1 MFTIGDFARLG
12 RVSVR
17 MLRHYDAVGLL
28 LPAHVDPSSGY
39 RSYTA
44 AQLHRLN
51 RLVALKELGL
61 TLDQVRVVLDEQVS
75 VEQLHGM
82 LSLRRAELRQQILAD
97 SARLRRVEARLRA
110 IEREG
115 AMPTDEIVVKQVPAV
130 RVARLG
136 ATAASY
142 QSEDIGPVI
151 QPLYPQ
157 LFERLARAGVVP
169 VGGGIATYEP
179 AEGEQ
184 VLVRAGVEVAVDVE
198 PSASHDFEVV
208 DLPAL
213 AQAATIVHHGPMD
226 DVDATYQ
233 AVAAW
238 VEAHGYRQHG
248 FAREVY
254 LCYGQGDPAGWT
266 TELQLEI
273 TQP

>member
-1 MFTIGDFARLG
+1 MFTIGDFAHLG

-39 RSYTA
+39 RFYTA
-44 AQLHRLN
+44 AQLQRLN
-51 RLVALKELGL
+51 RLVALKDLGL
-61 TLDQVRVVLDEQVS
+61 TLDQVRVVLDEKLS

-97 SARLRRVEARLRA
+97 ESRLRRVEARLRA

-115 AMPTDEIVVKQVPAV
+115 AMPTDEIVVKPVPAV
-130 RVARLG
+130 RVARLT

-142 QSEDIGPVI
+142 GPEDIGPVI

-157 LFERLARAGVVP
+157 LMERLDRAGVP
-169 VGGGIATYEP
+169 ITGYGIATYEP
-179 AEGEQ
+179 AEGDA
-184 VLVRAGVEVAVDVE
+184 VVVHAGVTVAVE
-198 PSASHDFEVV
+198 PSAGYDFEVV
-208 DLPAL
+208 DLPPL
-213 AQAATIVHHGPMD
+213 ESAATVVHRGLMD
-226 DVDATYQ
+226 DIDATYQ
-233 AVAAW
+233 AVAGW
-238 VEAHGYRQHG
+238 IEAQGYKQNG

-254 LCYGQGDPAGWT
+254 LNYGHGDPADWV

-273 TQP
+273 TKP

>member
-1 MFTIGDFARLG
+1 MFTIGDFAHLG

-28 LPAHVDPSSGY
+28 PPAHVDPSSGY
-39 RSYTA
+39 RFYTA
-44 AQLHRLN
+44 AQLQRLN
-51 RLVALKELGL
+51 RLVALKDLGL
-61 TLDQVRVVLDEQVS
+61 TLDQVRVVLDDELS

-82 LSLRRAELRQQILAD
+82 LSLRRAELRQRILAD
-97 SARLRRVEARLRA
+97 ESRLRRVEARLRA

-115 AMPTDEIVVKQVPAV
+115 AMPTDDIVVKPVPAV
-130 RVARLG
+130 RVARLT

-142 QSEDIGPVI
+142 GPEDVGPVI

-157 LFERLARAGVVP
+157 LFARLEHAGVESS
-169 VGGGIATYEP
+169 GCGIATYEP
-179 AEGEQ
+179 AGGDE
-184 VLVRAGVEVAVDVE
+184 VVVHAGVEVAVE
-198 PSASHDFEVV
+198 PSPRHDFEVV

-213 AQAATIVHHGPMD
+213 AEAATIVHRGTMD
-226 DVDATYQ
+226 DVDTSYQ

-238 VEAHGYRQHG
+238 IEAHGYRQNG

-254 LCYGQGDPAGWT
+254 LNYGVGDPSDWV

-273 TQP
+273 TKP

>member
-1 MFTIGDFARLG
+1 MFTIGDFAHLG

-39 RSYTA
+39 RFYTA
-44 AQLHRLN
+44 AQLQRLN
-51 RLVALKELGL
+51 RLVALKDLGL
-61 TLDQVRVVLDEQVS
+61 TLDQVRVVLDEKLS

-97 SARLRRVEARLRA
+97 ESRLRRVEARLRA

-115 AMPTDEIVVKQVPAV
+115 AMPTDEIVVKPVPAV
-130 RVARLG
+130 RIARLT

-142 QSEDIGPVI
+142 EPEDIGPVI

-157 LFERLARAGVVP
+157 LMERLDRAGVP
-169 VGGGIATYEP
+169 ITGYGIATYEP
-179 AEGEQ
+179 AEGDA
-184 VLVRAGVEVAVDVE
+184 VVVHAGVTVAVE
-198 PSASHDFEVV
+198 PSAGYDFEIV
-208 DLPAL
+208 DLPPL
-213 AQAATIVHHGPMD
+213 ESAATIVHRGLMD
-226 DVDATYQ
+226 DIDATYQ
-233 AVAAW
+233 GVAAW
-238 VEAHGYRQHG
+238 IEANGYKQNG

-254 LCYGQGDPAGWT
+254 LNYGHGDPADWV

-273 TQP
+273 TKP

>member
-1 MFTIGDFARLG
+1 MFTIGDFAQLG

-28 LPAHVDPSSGY
+28 PPAHVDPSSGY
-39 RSYTA
+39 RFYTA
-44 AQLHRLN
+44 AQLQRLN
-51 RLVALKELGL
+51 RLVALKDLGL
-61 TLDQVRVVLDEQVS
+61 TLDQVRVVLDEKLS

-97 SARLRRVEARLRA
+97 ESRLRRVEARLRA

-115 AMPTDEIVVKQVPAV
+115 AMPADDVVVKPVPSA
-130 RVARLG
+130 RVARLT

-142 QSEDIGPVI
+142 GPEDIGPVI
-151 QPLYPQ
+151 QPLYPE
-157 LFERLARAGVVP
+157 LMGRLSRAGVP
-169 VGGGIATYEP
+169 ITGYGIATYEP
-179 AEGEQ
+179 ADGDQ
-184 VLVRAGVEVAVDVE
+184 VTVQAGVTVSVE
-198 PSASHDFEVV
+198 PSDAYDFEVV

-213 AQAATIVHHGPMD
+213 ESAATIVHRGTMD

-238 VEAHGYRQHG
+238 IEAHGYRQNG

-254 LCYGQGDPAGWT
+254 LNYGEGDPAEWV

-273 TQP
+273 TKP

>member
-1 MFTIGDFARLG
+1 MFTIGDFAQLG

-28 LPAHVDPSSGY
+28 PPAHVDPSSGY
-39 RSYTA
+39 RFYTA

-51 RLVALKELGL
+51 RLVALKDLGL
-61 TLDQVRVVLDEQVS
+61 TLDQVRVVLDEKLS

-97 SARLRRVEARLRA
+97 ESRLRRVEARLRA

-115 AMPTDEIVVKQVPAV
+115 AMPTNDVVVKPVPAV
-130 RVARLG
+130 RVARLS
-136 ATAASY
+136 AVAASY
-142 QSEDIGPVI
+142 GPEDIGPVI
-151 QPLYPQ
+151 QPLYPE
-157 LFERLARAGVVP
+157 LMARLERAAVP
-169 VGGGIATYEP
+169 ITGYGIATYEP
-179 AEGEQ
+179 ADGDE
-184 VLVRAGVEVAVDVE
+184 VLVQAGMTVSVS

-213 AQAATIVHHGPMD
+213 SEAATIVHRGTMD
-226 DVDATYQ
+226 DVDVTYQ

-238 VEAHGYRQHG
+238 VEAHGYRQNG

-254 LCYGQGDPAGWT
+254 LQYGVGDPADWV

-273 TQP
+273 TKP

>member
-1 MFTIGDFARLG
+1 MFTIGDFAHLG

-28 LPAHVDPSSGY
+28 LPARVDPATGY
-39 RSYTA
+39 RFYTA
-44 AQLHRLN
+44 AQLQRLN
-51 RLVALKELGL
+51 RLLALKDLGL
-61 TLDQVRVVLDEQVS
+61 TLDQVRVVLDEKLS

-97 SARLRRVEARLRA
+97 ESRLRRVEARLRA

-115 AMPTDEIVVKQVPAV
+115 AMPTDEIVVKPVPAV
-130 RVARLG
+130 RVARLT

-142 QSEDIGPVI
+142 GPEDIGPVI

-157 LFERLARAGVVP
+157 LMERLGRAGVAP
-169 VGGGIATYEP
+169 SGYGIATYEP
-179 AEGEQ
+179 AEGDQ
-184 VLVRAGVEVAVDVE
+184 VVVHAGVTVAVE
-198 PSASHDFEVV
+198 AS
-208 DLPAL
+208 PAL
-213 AQAATIVHHGPMD
+213 AEAATIVHHGTMD
-226 DVDATYQ
+226 DVDSTYQ

-238 VEAHGYRQHG
+238 IEANGYKQNG

-254 LCYGQGDPAGWT
+254 LNYGDGDPADWV

-273 TQP
+273 SKP

>member
-28 LPAHVDPSSGY
+28 PPAHVDPGTGY

-51 RLVALKELGL
+51 RLVALKDLGL
-61 TLDQVRVVLDEQVS
+61 TLEQVRVVLDEELS
-75 VEQLHGM
+75 AEQLHGM

-115 AMPTDEIVVKQVPAV
+115 TMPADDVVVKPVPSA
-130 RVARLG
+130 RVARLS

-142 QSEDIGPVI
+142 GPEDIGPVI
-151 QPLYPQ
+151 QPLYPE
-157 LFERLARAGVVP
+157 LLARVERAGVRIT
-169 VGGGIATYEP
+169 GYGIATYEP
-179 AEGEQ
+179 AEGDA
-184 VLVRAGVEVAVDVE
+184 VLVHAGVTVSAE
-198 PSASHDFEVV
+198 PSDFHGFEVV

-213 AQAATIVHHGPMD
+213 PQAATIVHRGRMD

-233 AVAAW
+233 AVATW
-238 VEAHGYRQHG
+238 IEANGYRQNG

-254 LCYGQGDPAGWT
+254 LNYGDGDPADWV

-273 TQP
+273 SKP

>member
-1 MFTIGDFARLG
+1 MFTIGDFAHLG

-39 RSYTA
+39 RFYTA
-44 AQLHRLN
+44 AQLQRLN
-51 RLVALKELGL
+51 RLIALKDLGL
-61 TLDQVRVVLDEQVS
+61 TLDQVRVVLDEKLS

-97 SARLRRVEARLRA
+97 ESRLRRVEARLRA

-115 AMPTDEIVVKQVPAV
+115 AMPTDDVVVKPVPSV
-130 RVARLG
+130 RVARLT
-136 ATAASY
+136 AMAASY
-142 QSEDIGPVI
+142 GPEDISPVI
-151 QPLYPQ
+151 QPLYPE
-157 LFERLARAGVVP
+157 LMARLERASVP
-169 VGGGIATYEP
+169 ITGYGIATYSP
-179 AEGEQ
+179 AEGDS
-184 VLVRAGVEVAVDVE
+184 VRVEAGVTVSVS
-198 PSASHDFEVV
+198 PSDAYDFEVV

-213 AQAATIVHHGPMD
+213 EAAATVIHRGPMD

-238 VEAHGYRQHG
+238 IEAHGYRQNG

-254 LCYGQGDPAGWT
+254 LNYGDGDPADWL

-273 TQP
+273 TKP

>member
-1 MFTIGDFARLG
+1 MFTIGDFAHLG

-28 LPAHVDPSSGY
+28 PPAHVDPSSGY
-39 RSYTA
+39 RFYTA

-51 RLVALKELGL
+51 RLIALKDLGL
-61 TLDQVRVVLDEQVS
+61 TLEQVSVVLDEKLS

-97 SARLRRVEARLRA
+97 ESRLRRVEARLRA

-115 AMPTDEIVVKQVPAV
+115 AMPTDEIVVKAVPAV
-130 RVARLG
+130 RVARLS

-142 QSEDIGPVI
+142 GPEDIGPVI

-157 LFERLARAGVVP
+157 LFERLGRAGVTP
-169 VGGGIATYEP
+169 SGHGIATYEP
-179 AEGEQ
+179 AAGEE
-184 VLVRAGVEVAVDVE
+184 VRVHAGVVVAVD
-198 PSASHDFEVV
+198 PAPGFDFEVV

-213 AQAATIVHHGPMD
+213 AEAATVVHRGPMD

-238 VEAHGYRQHG
+238 IEAHGYKQNG

-254 LCYGQGDPAGWT
+254 LRYGEGDPADWV

-273 TQP
+273 TKP

>member
-1 MFTIGDFARLG
+1 MFTIGDFAHLG

-28 LPAHVDPSSGY
+28 LPARVDPATGY
-39 RSYTA
+39 RFYTA
-44 AQLHRLN
+44 AQLQRLN
-51 RLVALKELGL
+51 RLVALKDLGL
-61 TLDQVRVVLDEQVS
+61 TLDQVRVVLDEKLS

-97 SARLRRVEARLRA
+97 ESRLRRVEARLRA

-115 AMPTDEIVVKQVPAV
+115 TMPTDEIVVKPVPAV
-130 RVARLG
+130 RVARLT

-142 QSEDIGPVI
+142 GPEDIGPVI

-157 LFERLARAGVVP
+157 LMERLGRAGVAPSGYGV
-169 VGGGIATYEP
+169 ATYEP
-179 AEGEQ
+179 AEGDQ
-184 VLVRAGVEVAVDVE
+184 VVVHAGVTVAVE
-198 PSASHDFEVV
+198 PSPAYEFEVV

-213 AQAATIVHHGPMD
+213 AEAATVVHRGTMD
-226 DVDATYQ
+226 DVDSTYQ

-238 VEAHGYRQHG
+238 IEANGYKQNG

-254 LCYGQGDPAGWT
+254 LNYGEGDPADWV

-273 TQP
+273 SKP

>member
-28 LPAHVDPSSGY
+28 YPAAVDPSSGY
-39 RSYTA
+39 RFYTA
-44 AQLHRLN
+44 AQLSRLN
-51 RLVALKELGL
+51 RLVALKDLGL
-61 TLDQVRVVLDEQVS
+61 TLDQVRIVLDEKLS

-97 SARLRRVEARLRA
+97 ESRLRRVEARLRA

-115 AMPTDEIVVKQVPAV
+115 AMPVDDVVVKPVPAV
-130 RVARLG
+130 RVARLT

-142 QSEDIGPVI
+142 GPEDIGPVI
-151 QPLYPQ
+151 QPLYPE
-157 LFERLARAGVVP
+157 LMERLGRAGVP
-169 VGGGIATYEP
+169 ITGYGIATYEP
-179 AEGEQ
+179 GAGEE
-184 VLVRAGVEVAVDVE
+184 VLVHAGVTVAVSGSDQ
-198 PSASHDFEVV
+198 HDFEVV

-213 AQAATIVHHGPMD
+213 AEAATVVHRGPMD

-233 AVAAW
+233 AVATW
-238 VEAHGYRQHG
+238 IEAQGLKQNG

-254 LCYGQGDPAGWT
+254 LNYGDGDPADWV

-273 TQP
+273 VRP

>member
-28 LPAHVDPSSGY
+28 PPAHVDPSSGY
-39 RSYTA
+39 RFYTA
-44 AQLHRLN
+44 LQLQRLN
-51 RLVALKELGL
+51 RLVALKDLGL
-61 TLDQVRVVLDEQVS
+61 TLDQVKIVLDEKVS

-97 SARLRRVEARLRA
+97 ESRLRRVEARLRV

-115 AMPTDEIVVKQVPAV
+115 AMPTDDVVVKPVPAT
-130 RVARLG
+130 RVARLT

-142 QSEDIGPVI
+142 EPEHIGPVI
-151 QPLYPQ
+151 QPLYPE
-157 LFERLARAGVVP
+157 LCARLERAGVP
-169 VGGGIATYEP
+169 VTGYGIATYEP

-184 VLVRAGVEVAVDVE
+184 VLVQAGLTVSVE
-198 PSASHDFEVV
+198 PSAAYDFEVV

-213 AQAATIVHHGPMD
+213 AEAATIVHRGTMD
-226 DVDATYQ
+226 DADVTYQ
-233 AVAAW
+233 AAARW
-238 VEAHGYRQHG
+238 IEEHGYRQNG
-248 FAREVY
+248 YAREVY
-254 LCYGQGDPAGWT
+254 LQYGEGDPADWV

-273 TQP
+273 TKP

>member
-1 MFTIGDFARLG
+1 MFTIGDFAHLG

-39 RSYTA
+39 RFYTA
-44 AQLHRLN
+44 AQLQRLN
-51 RLVALKELGL
+51 RLVALKDLGL
-61 TLDQVRVVLDEQVS
+61 TLDQVRVVLDEKLS

-97 SARLRRVEARLRA
+97 ESRLRRVEARLRA

-115 AMPTDEIVVKQVPAV
+115 AMPADDVVVKPVPSA
-130 RVARLG
+130 RVARLT
-136 ATAASY
+136 ALAASY
-142 QSEDIGPVI
+142 GPEDIGPVI
-151 QPLYPQ
+151 QPLYPE
-157 LFERLARAGVVP
+157 LMARLDRAGVP
-169 VGGGIATYEP
+169 ITGYGIATYSP
-179 AEGEQ
+179 AEGDQ
-184 VLVRAGVEVAVDVE
+184 VLVEAGVTVSVS
-198 PSASHDFEVV
+198 PSASYDFEVV

-213 AQAATIVHHGPMD
+213 DQAATIVHRGPMD

-233 AVAAW
+233 SVAAW
-238 VEAHGYRQHG
+238 IEAHGYRQNG

-254 LCYGQGDPAGWT
+254 LNYGDGDPADWV

-273 TQP
+273 TKP

>member
-1 MFTIGDFARLG
+1 MFTIGDFAQLG

-28 LPAHVDPSSGY
+28 LPARVDPATGY
-39 RSYTA
+39 RFYTA
-44 AQLHRLN
+44 VQLHRLN
-51 RLVALKELGL
+51 RLIALKDLGL
-61 TLDQVRVVLDEQVS
+61 TLDQVRVVLDEEVS

-115 AMPTDEIVVKQVPAV
+115 AMPTDEIVVKAVPAV
-130 RVARLG
+130 RVARVS

-142 QSEDIGPVI
+142 EPEDIGPVI

-157 LFERLARAGVVP
+157 LFERLARAGVTP
-169 VGGGIATYEP
+169 SGPGIATYEP
-179 AEGEQ
+179 GTGDE
-184 VLVRAGVEVAVDVE
+184 VVVHAGVTVDVE
-198 PSASHDFEVV
+198 PSASFEFEVV

-213 AQAATIVHHGPMD
+213 AEAATIVHRGSMAD
-226 DVDATYQ
+226 GGATGQ
-233 AVAAW
+233 AVAPW
-238 VEAHGYRQHG
+238 IEAHGYKQKG

-254 LCYGQGDPAGWT
+254 LNYGQGDPADWV

-273 TQP
+273 TKP

>member
-1 MFTIGDFARLG
+1 MFTIGDFAQLG

-28 LPAHVDPSSGY
+28 PPAHVDPSSGY
-39 RSYTA
+39 RFYTA
-44 AQLHRLN
+44 TQLPRLN
-51 RLVALKELGL
+51 RLVALKDLGL
-61 TLDQVRVVLDEQVS
+61 TLDQVRVVLDEKLS

-97 SARLRRVEARLRA
+97 ESRLRRVEARLHA

-115 AMPTDEIVVKQVPAV
+115 AMPTDDVVVKPVPAV
-130 RVARLG
+130 RVARLT

-142 QSEDIGPVI
+142 GPEDIGPVI
-151 QPLYPQ
+151 QPLYPE
-157 LFERLARAGVVP
+157 LIARLERAEVP
-169 VGGGIATYEP
+169 ITGYGIATYEP
-179 AEGEQ
+179 ADGDE
-184 VLVRAGVEVAVDVE
+184 VLVQAGLTVSVSPA
-198 PSASHDFEVV
+198 ASYDFEVV

-213 AQAATIVHHGPMD
+213 SEAATIVHRGTMD
-226 DVDATYQ
+226 DVDVTYQ

-238 VEAHGYRQHG
+238 VEAHGYRQNG

-254 LCYGQGDPAGWT
+254 LQYGEGDPADWV

-273 TQP
+273 TKP

>member
-1 MFTIGDFARLG
+1 MFTIGDFAHLG

-28 LPAHVDPSSGY
+28 PPAHVDPSSGY
-39 RSYTA
+39 RFYTA
-44 AQLHRLN
+44 AQLQRLN
-51 RLVALKELGL
+51 RLLALKDLGL
-61 TLDQVRVVLDEQVS
+61 TLDQVRVVLDEKLS

-97 SARLRRVEARLRA
+97 ESRLRRVEARLRA

-115 AMPTDEIVVKQVPAV
+115 AMPTDDVVLKPVPAT
-130 RVARLG
+130 RVARLT

-142 QSEDIGPVI
+142 GPEDIGPVI
-151 QPLYPQ
+151 QPLYPE
-157 LFERLARAGVVP
+157 LMARLERAGVP
-169 VGGGIATYEP
+169 ITGYGIATYAP
-179 AEGEQ
+179 ADGDE
-184 VLVRAGVEVAVDVE
+184 VLVQAGVTVSVS
-198 PSASHDFEVV
+198 PSDAFDFEVV

-213 AQAATIVHHGPMD
+213 SEAATIVHRGTMD
-226 DVDATYQ
+226 DVDATYL

-238 VEAHGYRQHG
+238 IEANGYRQHG

-254 LCYGQGDPAGWT
+254 LRYGEGDPADWI

-273 TQP
+273 TKP

>member
-28 LPAHVDPSSGY
+28 PPAHVDPGSGY
-39 RSYTA
+39 RFYTV

-51 RLVALKELGL
+51 RLVALKDLGL
-61 TLDQVRVVLDEQVS
+61 TLEQVRVVLDDQLS

-82 LSLRRAELRQQILAD
+82 LSLRRAELRQRIVAD
-97 SARLRRVEARLRA
+97 ESRLRRVEARLRA

-115 AMPTDEIVVKQVPAV
+115 AMPTDDVVVKPVPSA
-130 RVARLG
+130 RVARLS

-142 QSEDIGPVI
+142 GPEDIGPVI
-151 QPLYPQ
+151 QPLYPE
-157 LFERLARAGVVP
+157 LLSRVERAGVRIT
-169 VGGGIATYEP
+169 GYGIATYEP
-179 AEGEQ
+179 AEGDS
-184 VLVRAGVEVAVDVE
+184 VLVRAGVTVSVE
-198 PSASHDFEVV
+198 PSDAYDFEVV

-213 AQAATIVHHGPMD
+213 PQAATVVHRGPMD
-226 DVDATYQ
+226 DVDVTYQ
-233 AVAAW
+233 TVATW
-238 VEAHGYRQHG
+238 IEANGYRQLG

-254 LCYGQGDPAGWT
+254 LDYGAGDPAGWV

-273 TQP
+273 SKP

>member
-1 MFTIGDFARLG
+1 MFTIGDFAHLG

-28 LPAHVDPSSGY
+28 PPARVDPATGY
-39 RSYTA
+39 RFYTA

-51 RLVALKELGL
+51 RLVALKDLGL
-61 TLDQVRVVLDEQVS
+61 TLDQVRVVLDEKLS
-75 VEQLHGM
+75 IEQLHGM

-97 SARLRRVEARLRA
+97 ESRLRRVEARLRA

-115 AMPTDEIVVKQVPAV
+115 AMPTDEIVVKAVAPV
-130 RVARLG
+130 RVARLS

-142 QSEDIGPVI
+142 GPEDIGPVI

-157 LFERLARAGVVP
+157 LFERLGRAGVP
-169 VGGGIATYEP
+169 PCGHGIATYEP
-179 AEGEQ
+179 AAGDE
-184 VLVRAGVEVAVDVE
+184 VLVHAGVTVDVE
-198 PSASHDFEVV
+198 PSAAYDFEIV

-213 AQAATIVHHGPMD
+213 AEAATVVHHGSMD
-226 DVDATYQ
+226 DVDVTYQ

-238 VEAHGYRQHG
+238 IEANGYKQNG

-254 LCYGQGDPAGWT
+254 LNYGQGDPADWV

-273 TQP
+273 TKP

>member
-1 MFTIGDFARLG
+1 MFTIGDFAHLG

-39 RSYTA
+39 RYYTA
-44 AQLHRLN
+44 AQLQRLN
-51 RLVALKELGL
+51 RLIALKDLGL
-61 TLDQVRVVLDEQVS
+61 TLDQVRVVLDEKLS

-97 SARLRRVEARLRA
+97 TSRLRRVEARLRA

-115 AMPTDEIVVKQVPAV
+115 AMPTDEIVLKSVPAV
-130 RVARLG
+130 RVARLT

-142 QSEDIGPVI
+142 GPEDIGPVI

-157 LFERLARAGVVP
+157 LFERLGRAGVTP
-169 VGGGIATYEP
+169 AGHGIATYESI
-179 AEGEQ
+179 AGDE
-184 VLVRAGVEVAVDVE
+184 VLVRAGVTVAVD
-198 PSASHDFEVV
+198 PSPAYDFEVV

-213 AQAATIVHHGPMD
+213 AEAATIVHRGTMD
-226 DVDATYQ
+226 DVDTSYQ

-238 VEAHGYRQHG
+238 IEAHGYRQNG
-248 FAREVY
+248 LAREVY
-254 LCYGQGDPAGWT
+254 LNYGEGDPADWV

-273 TQP
+273 TKV

>member
-28 LPAHVDPSSGY
+28 PPAHVDPSSGY
-39 RSYTA
+39 RFYTVI
-44 AQLHRLN
+44 QLQRLN
-51 RLVALKELGL
+51 RLLALKDLGL
-61 TLDQVRVVLDEQVS
+61 TLDQVRIVLDEKLS

-97 SARLRRVEARLRA
+97 ESRLRRVEARLRA

-115 AMPTDEIVVKQVPAV
+115 TMPTDDIVVKSVPSA
-130 RVARLG
+130 RVARLT

-142 QSEDIGPVI
+142 GPEDIGPVI
-151 QPLYPQ
+151 QPLYPE
-157 LFERLARAGVVP
+157 LIKRLDRAGVAIT
-169 VGGGIATYEP
+169 GYGIATYEP
-179 AEGEQ
+179 TEDDQ
-184 VLVRAGVEVAVDVE
+184 VIVQAGLTVSVE
-198 PSASHDFEVV
+198 PSAAYDFEIV

-213 AQAATIVHHGPMD
+213 AEAATIVHRGRMD
-226 DVDATYQ
+226 DVDVTYQ

-238 VEAHGYRQHG
+238 VEAHGYKQNG
-248 FAREVY
+248 FARELY
-254 LCYGQGDPAGWT
+254 LNYGEGDPADWI

-273 TQP
+273 TKP